1 MYKRQTYYSEITSSE
16 QENDFAPVAGLDI
29 LVDEVRLEYW
39 MELDGETGK
48 GEIFPVWSFAGHTK
62 TRYET
67 GMEERISGQ
76 WVMLTADARDGNI
89 LQTWVQIN

>member
-1 MYKRQTYYSEITSSE
+1 METVPPTFKLI
-16 QENDFAPVAGLDI
+16 AGLNST
-29 LVDEVRLEYW
+29 VC
-39 MELDGETGK
+39 DGVMT
-48 GEIFPVWSFAGHTK
+48 VSYTHLSFAGHTK